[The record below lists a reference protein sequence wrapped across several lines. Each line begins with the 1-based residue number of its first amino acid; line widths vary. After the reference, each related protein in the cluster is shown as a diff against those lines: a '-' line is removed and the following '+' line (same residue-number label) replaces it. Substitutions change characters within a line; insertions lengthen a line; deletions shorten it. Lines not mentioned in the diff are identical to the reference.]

1 MKLYDLIIKEIS
13 DMGIAVEAKNGMD
26 AARVGNSRCLL
37 KVKEKE
43 NPEDKNICM
52 IRLII
57 EEARPDIDDFIYK
70 ENDDPNAALRKN
82 VKVFC
87 KLLNADSFFT
97 EEELEDMID
106 ELPWDDFEPM
116 KEIEFED
123 IYTFKADAT
132 FVEPFIVKHGPI
144 FDKRGVR
151 VSVCQDRGYMGA
163 SDIIEG
169 VELWLLEDMTFA
181 ATHFCHM
188 EVRDDPRNEEAI
200 YRYPVDIKEAVLDD
214 LYVDDFL
221 EDMQFIM
228 E

>member
-13 DMGIAVEAKNGMD
+13 EMGIAVESENETAT
-26 AARVGNSRCLL
+26 ARIGTFRCLL
-37 KVKEKE
+37 KIKE
-43 NPEDKNICM
+43 NPEYKNIYK
-52 IRLII
+52 IHLII
-57 EEARPDIDDFIYK
+57 EEAKPDIDDFIYK
-70 ENDDPNAALRKN
+70 ENEDSNAVTLRKN
-82 VKVFC
+82 VKDFC

-106 ELPWDDFEPM
+106 DLPWNDFDPI

-132 FVEPFIVKHGPI
+132 FVEPFIVMHGPI

-181 ATHFCHM
+181 ATHFCHI
-188 EVRDDPRNEEAI
+188 EVRNDSQKEEAI
-200 YRYPVDIKEAVLDD
+200 YRYPVDIKDAAFYE

-221 EDMQFIM
+221 EDVQFIM

>member
-1 MKLYDLIIKEIS
+1 MQLYDLILKEIS
-13 DMGIAVEAKNGMD
+13 DMGIAVESKNETD
-26 AARVGNSRCLL
+26 ASRISTSRCLL
-37 KVKEKE
+37 NVKE
-43 NPEDKNICM
+43 NPKDKNICR

-57 EEARPDIDDFIYK
+57 EEAKPDIDDFIYK
-70 ENDDPNAALRKN
+70 ENDDPKVATLRKN
-82 VKVFC
+82 VKDFC
-87 KLLNADSFFT
+87 KLLNVDSFFT
-97 EEELEDMID
+97 EIELEDMID
-106 ELPWDDFEPM
+106 DLPWNDFDPM

-151 VSVCQDRGYMGA
+151 VSVSTDKGYMEA
-163 SDIIEG
+163 SNIIEG

-188 EVRDDPRNEEAI
+188 EVRNDPQKEEAI

-214 LYVDDFL
+214 IYVDDFL

>member
-1 MKLYDLIIKEIS
+1 MKLYDLILKEIS
-13 DMGIAVEAKNGMD
+13 EMGIAVESENEKD
-26 AARVGNSRCLL
+26 ASRISTSRCLL
-37 KVKEKE
+37 KVKE
-43 NPEDKNICM
+43 NPEDKNICR

-57 EEARPDIDDFIYK
+57 EEAKPDIDDFIYK
-70 ENDDPNAALRKN
+70 ENDDPNAVTLRRN
-82 VKVFC
+82 VKDLC

-97 EEELEDMID
+97 EVELEDMID
-106 ELPWDDFEPM
+106 DLPWNDFDPM

-132 FVEPFIVKHGPI
+132 FVESFIVKHGPI
-144 FDKRGVR
+144 FDKKGVR
-151 VSVCQDRGYMGA
+151 VSVCPDRGYMGT
-163 SDIIEG
+163 SNIIEG

-188 EVRDDPRNEEAI
+188 EVRNDPQKEEAI
-200 YRYPVDIKEAVLDD
+200 YRYPVDIKDAAFYD

-221 EDMQFIM
+221 EDVQFIM